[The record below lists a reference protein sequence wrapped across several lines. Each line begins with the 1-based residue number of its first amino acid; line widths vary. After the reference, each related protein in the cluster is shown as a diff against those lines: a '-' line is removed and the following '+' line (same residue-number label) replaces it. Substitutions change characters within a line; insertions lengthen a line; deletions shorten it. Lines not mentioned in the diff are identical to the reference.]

1 MEFIE
6 RGSSYDATT
15 PRLPPTNPLSPHLD
29 PPAELQAVARNL
41 FFWQAY
47 DPKVRADI
55 SSSAVITPPG
65 IFLVDPIPLADDAI
79 NQLTQKHRVAG
90 VIVTNANHFRGSAQ
104 FAAVFNVPTHA
115 RRESLADHAAFG
127 VNEIVD
133 GTHICEGLEV
143 IAIDG
148 AAPGEIA
155 LYSSD
160 YAGALI
166 VGDALINFEPH
177 GFTFLP
183 RKYCSNQKQMRRSL
197 RRLLDYRFE
206 KLLFAH
212 GTPILSRGMAR
223 FQELL
228 NS

>member
-1 MEFIE
+1 MV
-6 RGSSYDATT
+6 
-15 PRLPPTNPLSPHLD
+15 

-47 DPKVRADI
+47 DAKVRADLC
-55 SSSAVITPPG
+55 SSAVITQPG
-65 IFLVDPIPLADDAI
+65 IFLVDPIPLSDDAT
-79 NQLTQKHRVAG
+79 NQLTQKGRVAG
-90 VIVTNANHFRGSAQ
+90 IIVTNANHFRASAQ
-104 FAAVFNVPTHA
+104 FAAVFNVPIYA
-115 RRESLADHAAFG
+115 RRESFADHATFG
-127 VNEIVD
+127 VSEIVD

-148 AAPGEIA
+148 AGPGEIA

-160 YAGALI
+160 HAGALI
-166 VGDALINFEPH
+166 VGDALINVESH

-183 RKYCSNQKQMRRSL
+183 RKYCSNQNQMRQSL

-206 KLLFAH
+206 RLLFAH

-223 FQELL
+223 LQELL
-228 NS
+228 DSAA